1 MPSVLGIARQ
11 QTRIFLRKTR
21 EDLEMLAINMDDVIN
36 VLNSCKPYLIALGI
50 ALAIAIIVTVA
61 CMKLKKPVKK
71 LVRKEAWIAF
81 LMAAVVIINLI
92 CFIPM
97 SSMISLAMGN
107 GTITEETSNEA
118 TALCEDIAD
127 EGIVLLK
134 NEDNILPLTNT
145 QNINVFGWASTNPCY
160 GGTGSGALSDAYETT
175 TLLGGLEDAGYKINT
190 ELTDFYKAYREDRP
204 EVGMWAQD
212 WTLPEPT
219 ADSYSDEL
227 INNAKEFSDTAMV
240 VITRVGGE
248 GADLPTD
255 VSKVTYTDNSE
266 NYKDFEIIEYHGIAV
281 DEAGEHYLQLSQTEK
296 DMLDLVCANFDNVVV
311 VYNGANTMELGFLN
325 DYKQIKGAI
334 WCPGTGQSGFESL
347 GAVVAGTVNP
357 SGKTSDTFVY
367 DLTATPTYNNFGN
380 FLYDNMDE
388 FAATSK
394 NFGTGEEEATIPSF
408 VNYVEGIYVG
418 YRFYETAAVEGL
430 IDYDKTVQFPFG
442 YGLSYTDFE
451 QKMGDVTVADGK
463 VSFDVTVTNNGTA
476 AGKDV
481 VEVYY
486 NPPYTNGGI
495 EKASA
500 NLIDFAK
507 TDVLQPGESQTINVS
522 FSEEDMASYDTY
534 GNGCY
539 VLEAGDYEI
548 SINSDSHNAIAS
560 QTVSV
565 ADTVVYDENNARSTD
580 DAAATNQF
588 AYAEGDVTYLSRA
601 DGFANYATATA
612 APSNFTLADDEKAEF
627 LNNSNYDP
635 NNYNNDSD
643 EMPTTG
649 AKNGM
654 TLADMRGLS
663 YDDEKWDTLL
673 DQLTVSDMDT
683 MIALGGYQTSAA
695 SSVGKVMT
703 VDCDGPASINN
714 NFTGTGSIGFPS
726 AVMIANTWNKD
737 LALSFGE
744 SIGKMADEM
753 EVSGWYAPAMN
764 THRNAFAGRNFE
776 YYSEDG
782 VLSGKMAANAVI
794 GAEKYGVYAYIKHFA
809 LNDQETNRTGMLCT
823 WSNEQAIREIYLKPF
838 EIAVK
843 EGGAKAVMSSFNY
856 IGTQWAGGTYPL
868 QTTVL
873 RDEWGFRGFVLT
885 DYFGVYGYMDSDMGI
900 RGGTDCMLVAY
911 DTETNHVTD
920 TTSATGVKAMRQ
932 ASKNIMYTVVNSR
945 AYDPE
950 NLKTG
955 LMNWQIIAIVIDII
969 LGVLVIFLEVL
980 TIKKY
985 KKDAAEEPVQTVNE
999 TSAE

>member
-1 MPSVLGIARQ
+1 
-11 QTRIFLRKTR
+11 
-21 EDLEMLAINMDDVIN
+21 MLAINMDDVIN

-50 ALAIAIIVTVA
+50 ALALAIIVTVA

-266 NYKDFEIIEYHGIAV
+266 NYKDF
-281 DEAGEHYLQLSQTEK
+281 EAGEHYLQLSQTEK

-548 SINSDSHNAIAS
+548 SINSDSHNAIES
-560 QTVSV
+560 KTVSV

-612 APSNFTLADDEKAEF
+612 TAAPTNFTLAEDEKADF

-635 NNYNNDSD
+635 ANYNNDSD

-753 EVSGWYAPAMN
+753 DVSGWYAPAMN

-955 LMNWQIIAIVIDII
+955 LMNWQILAIVIDII
-969 LGVLVIFLEVL
+969 LGALVIFLEVL
-980 TIKKY
+980 TIRKY